1 MTTELREKIQ
11 AHLNVLD
18 LQQVL
23 RTVYI
28 DHLSSKR
35 MPLQMAHGIHHL

>member
-1 MTTELREKIQ
+1 MTTELREKIH

-18 LQQVL
+18 LEQVL

-28 DHLSSKR
+28 YHLFSKR
-35 MPLQMAHGIHHL
+35 MPLQMVHGIHHL